1 MPLLRRN
8 KKKPEP
14 ELQRRPML
22 PPDHLQAHEQ
32 ALRLQYRAKS
42 SDGMRMA
49 HDARGPQRLPGL
61 LDGIATS
68 AVELV
73 EPVDMDL
80 QDAAPYITHPDE
92 AAMWI
97 TAHGNRSPI
106 ARHGIHIL
114 QLVDAIDLGYETL
127 AVALLH
133 GETDLSG
140 FPKYDAIVGGLI
152 SYWDESSGEL
162 VVRATTTWGGDGAR
176 SDTDRMAQR
185 LLARLVTNVMADQGA
200 LEIGP
205 AERRVATGVG
215 ARPCTHC
222 GFTAVDR
229 RAYYC
234 PKCGMRTERA

>member
-1 MPLLRRN
+1 
-8 KKKPEP
+8 
-14 ELQRRPML
+14 
-22 PPDHLQAHEQ
+22 
-32 ALRLQYRAKS
+32 
-42 SDGMRMA
+42 
-49 HDARGPQRLPGL
+49 
-61 LDGIATS
+61 
-68 AVELV
+68 
-73 EPVDMDL
+73 MDL

-106 ARHGIHIL
+106 ARHGIQIL

-140 FPKYDAIVGGLI
+140 FPRYDAIVGGLI

-185 LLARLVTNVMADQGA
+185 LLARLVANVMADQGA
-200 LEIGP
+200 LEIGA
-205 AERRVATGVG
+205 AERRVATGAG
-215 ARPCTHC
+215 AQPCAHC